1 MFIVYVQVVPL
12 KDKKV
17 FFNKTLGESGRK
29 PNKIWAGEGS
39 EFYNKSTKSCLQDND
54 REMYSTYNEV
64 ESVVPER
71 LVRTLKFKVYI
82 YMTSVSKNV

>member
-1 MFIVYVQVVPL
+1 M

-17 FFNKTLGESGRK
+17 FFNKILGESGRK
-29 PNKIWAGEGS
+29 PNKICAGEGS

>member
-1 MFIVYVQVVPL
+1 M
-12 KDKKV
+12 
-17 FFNKTLGESGRK
+17 FFNKILGESGRK

-82 YMTSVSKNV
+82 YMTLASKNV